1 MRRVV
6 GDIQESAS
14 SLESMSGNLR
24 GAAQALSTGSTTQAS
39 SLEEIA
45 ASLGTITESASGSAG
60 KARRASDQARETL
73 GQMDQV
79 KESAAQALAAA
90 ERIGQEIALINDIA
104 YQTNMLALNAAVEAA
119 RAGEAGRG
127 FAVVATEVRKLAESS
142 RDTAQKIVELAADSV
157 NAVRG
162 TDSVVRATVPNL
174 ERTES
179 YTEGITASNEGQRVS
194 IQELNVAVE
203 QVNRVTQSTA
213 ASARII
219 PLGSVTVCRL

>member
-1 MRRVV
+1 
-6 GDIQESAS
+6 
-14 SLESMSGNLR
+14 
-24 GAAQALSTGSTTQAS
+24 
-39 SLEEIA
+39 
-45 ASLGTITESASGSAG
+45 
-60 KARRASDQARETL
+60 
-73 GQMDQV
+73 MDQV

-104 YQTNMLALNAAVEAA
+104 YQTNILALNAAVEAA
-119 RAGEAGRG
+119 RTGEAGRG
-127 FAVVATEVRKLAESS
+127 FAVVATEVRKLAVSS

-213 ASARII
+213 ASSEELSASAEGVSEQSSCLREAI
-219 PLGSVTVCRL
+219 GYFRL

>member
-1 MRRVV
+1 
-6 GDIQESAS
+6 
-14 SLESMSGNLR
+14 MSGNLR
-24 GAAQALSTGSTTQAS
+24 SAALALSTGSTAQAA

-45 ASLGTITESASGSAG
+45 ASLGTITESASDSAG
-60 KARRASDQARETL
+60 TARRASDQARETL
-73 GQMDQV
+73 GQMGHV
-79 KESAAQALAAA
+79 KECATQALAAT

-104 YQTNMLALNAAVEAA
+104 YQTNILALNAAVEAA

-142 RDTAQKIVELAADSV
+142 RDTAQNIVELAADSV

-162 TDSVVRATVPNL
+162 TDSVVQATVPNL

-179 YTEGITASNEGQRVS
+179 YTEEITASSEGQRVS
-194 IQELNVAVE
+194 SQELNMAVE

-213 ASARII
+213 ASSEELSASAEGVSEQSR
-219 PLGSVTVCRL
+219 RLREAIGYFRL